1 MSARLGVIVLLLAG
15 LAGPARAAVT
25 EDSFALHR
33 AADLAALCSAA
44 PEEAFGTA
52 APNFC
57 HGFLTGAFRVLY
69 DIGLAQGHQLFCL
82 PVPSPSRTTLATAFS
97 AWVLADPARMASPA
111 EDALLR
117 FLITQYPCEGP
128 KR

>member
-1 MSARLGVIVLLLAG
+1 MTARLGVIVLLLAG
-15 LAGPARAAVT
+15 LTGPARAAVS

-44 PEEAFGTA
+44 PEEPFGTPA
-52 APNFC
+52 QNFC
-57 HGFLTGAFRVLY
+57 HGFITGVFRVLY
-69 DIGLAQGHQLFCL
+69 DIGLAKGHQLFCL
-82 PVPSPSRTTLATAFS
+82 PVPSPARATLATAFS
-97 AWVLADPARMASPA
+97 AWVLADPARKDSPA

-117 FLITQYPCEGP
+117 FLTTQYPCEGQ